1 MKANARFPILLLLG
15 LAAPATLHAGVIAAA
30 GITEPIADVILSA
43 SVPGIVSAWKF
54 KEGDFVNQGDVIL
67 ELDKRLEELETERR
81 KLAMDKNKKDWEALQ
96 TLFQKNSISVRKE
109 ELEKAEADYKIAAT
123 EYEMATEQLRKRS
136 VAAPTAG
143 NIAEITRD
151 VGEACQPYQPLIRIV
166 DTRQGY
172 FVSNVEAR
180 IAGRLNLEQAANL
193 EIASGLDVLKVK
205 GKVVFISPVVD
216 PASGLQKVRIRF
228 DNADGRIRPGVAGK
242 LLLD

>member
-1 MKANARFPILLLLG
+1 M
-15 LAAPATLHAGVIAAA
+15 AA
-30 GITEPIADVILSA
+30 GITEPIADVTLSA

-54 KEGDFVNQGDVIL
+54 KEGDFVKQGDVIL

-143 NIAEITRD
+143 YLAEIARD

-180 IAGRLNLEQAANL
+180 VAGRLKLDQTANL
-193 EIASGLDVLKVK
+193 EIATGQTVLKVS

-216 PASGLQKVRIRF
+216 PASGLQKVRVLF

>member
-1 MKANARFPILLLLG
+1 M
-15 LAAPATLHAGVIAAA
+15 AA
-30 GITEPIADVILSA
+30 GITEPIADVTLSA

-54 KEGDFVNQGDVIL
+54 KEGDFVKQGDVIL

-143 NIAEITRD
+143 YLAEIARD

-180 IAGRLNLEQAANL
+180 VAGRLKLDQTANL
-193 EIASGLDVLKVK
+193 EIATGQTVLKVS

-216 PASGLQKVRIRF
+216 PASGLQKVRVLF
-228 DNADGRIRPGVAGK
+228 DNADGSIRPGVAGK